1 MLINDKIIPGKSL
14 GGINLDAHID
24 SVIEIY
30 SSDYDIAKNNG
41 LLILN
46 DGLIVVGYG
55 LDDELIYSVM
65 CGINYPYKYEGKL
78 WAGMTVADV
87 VNNSEKQIA
96 YGGCVVVD
104 GINGI
109 GLPLPSG
116 LDDFEQITDFL
127 ELDHVFE
134 NLSVFRA

>member
-1 MLINDKIIPGKSL
+1 MMVSDKIIPGKSL
-14 GGINLDAHID
+14 GGIQLNSHID
-24 SVIEIY
+24 NVYKMFAPECKIEK
-30 SSDYDIAKNNG
+30 KNNS
-41 LLILN
+41 LILN

-55 LDDELIYSVM
+55 VGDELIYSVM
-65 CGINYPYKYEGKL
+65 CGVNYPYRFDGKL

-87 VNNSEKQIA
+87 LNHSQRQIA

-104 GINGI
+104 GINGV
-109 GLPLPSG
+109 GLPLPAG

-134 NLSVFRA
+134 NLSVFRI